1 MSFMSLHWQ
10 AGSLLLVPPGKEDV
24 RRLCLNTAGSC
35 WKQVMKITP
44 FKTGVK
50 PAVKDNTRVSVCVGI
65 NVCLC
70 ICVCVCM

>member
-1 MSFMSLHWQ
+1 
-10 AGSLLLVPPGKEDV
+10 
-24 RRLCLNTAGSC
+24 
-35 WKQVMKITP
+35 MKITP